1 MKPISRKTLIG
12 STVAGVL
19 ALAGVLFSGLGQVA
33 FARQDEQS
41 PAALATASKRIEGI
55 AGTWRVTVT
64 QKVCGSGVQIGLPF
78 HSLLT
83 FAGAGTMT
91 GTTANS
97 AFLPGQRSGDYGVW
111 TPAAGHGY
119 SATEEAF
126 IIFSAGQF
134 TEGWQVISHSI
145 TLTNSGNGFNDVASV
160 QFYDVNGN
168 PLLPSPGCATAVGQ
182 RLDSGGKP

>member
-1 MKPISRKTLIG
+1 MKLTSRMTQFG
-12 STVAGVL
+12 STMAGVL
-19 ALAGVLFSGLGQVA
+19 ALGGVLFSGLGQIA
-33 FARQDEQS
+33 LAQQKEQS
-41 PAALATASKRIEGI
+41 PATLAAASERIGGI
-55 AGTWRVTVT
+55 AGTWRVSVT
-64 QKVCGSGVQIGLPF
+64 QKVCATGAQIGLPF

-83 FAGAGTMT
+83 FSRGGTMT
-91 GTTANS
+91 GTTANY
-97 AFLPGQRSGDYGVW
+97 AFEPGQRSGDYGVW
-111 TPAAGHGY
+111 SPATGHGY

-145 TLTNSGNGFNDVASV
+145 SLTNGGNGFDDVASV